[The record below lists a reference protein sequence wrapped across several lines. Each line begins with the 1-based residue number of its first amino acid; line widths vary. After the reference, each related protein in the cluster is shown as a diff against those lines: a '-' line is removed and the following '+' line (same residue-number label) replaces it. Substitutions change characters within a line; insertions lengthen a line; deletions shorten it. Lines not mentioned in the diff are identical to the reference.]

1 MRIRGKGMKQYDVVK
16 LKDGRV
22 ATILEIFETA
32 CEVDVGD
39 SPEEWETTTVDK
51 KDIEKVIYSA

>member
-1 MRIRGKGMKQYDVVK
+1 MKQYDVVK

-22 ATILEIFETA
+22 ATILEMFETA

>member
-1 MRIRGKGMKQYDVVK
+1 MKQYDVVK
-16 LKDGRV
+16 LKDARV
-22 ATILEIFETA
+22 VTILEIFETA

-39 SPEEWETTTVDK
+39 SPEEWETTTADK